1 MMSDAEIEAAIERL
15 ARGDRAAFDALYSA
29 VSGQLFGLCIRV
41 LRDRALA
48 EDALQEAWV
57 RIWHNAGSY
66 RRTGASPIA
75 WLVTV
80 TRNVAIDRLRAERS
94 AATSGA
100 DDLAATPVAADE
112 PGPERVVEARGEL
125 RRLADCLGELPEGR
139 AQAIRGAYLDG
150 ASYVELADRF
160 AVPLNTMRS
169 WLRRGLIALKECMDR

>member
-1 MMSDAEIEAAIERL
+1 MVSDAEIEAAIERL
-15 ARGDRAAFDALYSA
+15 ARGDRAAFDSLYSA

-57 RIWHNAGSY
+57 RIWNNASGY
-66 RRTGASPIA
+66 RRTGASPMA
-75 WLVTV
+75 WLVTL
-80 TRNVAIDRLRAERS
+80 TRNVAIDRLRAERA

-100 DDLAATPVAADE
+100 DDLTAMPVAADD
-112 PGPERVVEARGEL
+112 PGPERVMLARAEL
-125 RRLADCLGELPEGR
+125 RRLADCLGELPEDRGR
-139 AQAIRGAYLDG
+139 AIRGAYLDG
-150 ASYVELADRF
+150 ASYAELAARF